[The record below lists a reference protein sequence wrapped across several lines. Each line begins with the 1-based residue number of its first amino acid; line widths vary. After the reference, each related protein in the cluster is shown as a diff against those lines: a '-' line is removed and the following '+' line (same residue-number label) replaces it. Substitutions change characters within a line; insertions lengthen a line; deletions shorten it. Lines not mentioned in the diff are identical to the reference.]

1 VLELINQNA
10 KLQQEAQKKQ
20 NIARKTARPISTLQI
35 DPIDG
40 SVRAMI
46 NDTRESMV
54 QEDPKAILAA
64 RTRERL
70 ARFGIVS
77 LRVHDVYSLKRVWI
91 DPNIIKTSPSYN
103 ISPEPLNEEDIIKE
117 QNVIQ
122 EMRDSVYEQNPYDTG
137 NIVFG

>member
-1 VLELINQNA
+1 MLELINQNA